1 MKKVLYLL
9 FACVLCS
16 ALIFTACSKE
26 SQEQPDESSKTT
38 EAEVTQEQIEKDI
51 IGTWIKSEADGESV
65 PTDEKSVYNIVSATE
80 AYTSVSLAAGD
91 KAPFYYNQKSE
102 VDIDGNVV
110 TITTRNS
117 EEESFV
123 HEFTISNISADEFT
137 ADKKFTHT
145 LNGTDPEA
153 KEYNVTFVK
162 VSDDY
167 SKDILGTWEGHCT
180 SEGSVFDDGQD
191 HRWEYKDDGTFVYY
205 VKDDENWVPSADE
218 MNEYFVAGNL
228 LCTRWTENGEENREW
243 WEISIDGDKMK
254 WTALR
259 EGEDGKTFTA
269 SFEMTKVQE

>member
-9 FACVLCS
+9 LACVLCS

-26 SQEQPDESSKTT
+26 SKEQTDEAT

-51 IGTWIKSEADGESV
+51 IGTWIKSEADGQPV
-65 PTDEKSVYNIVSATE
+65 PTNEKSVYNIVSTTE
-80 AYTSVSLAAGD
+80 AYTSVSRNVDDGTL
-91 KAPFYYNQKSE
+91 FNSNQKSE
-102 VDIDGNVV
+102 VVIDGNVV
-110 TITTRNS
+110 TITTTNS
-117 EEESFV
+117 EGESFI
-123 HEFTISNISADEFT
+123 HEFTITNISADEFT

-145 LNGTDPEA
+145 LKGTDPLVN
-153 KEYNVTFVK
+153 EYNATFVK

-167 SKDILGTWEGHCT
+167 SKDIFGTWEGRCT

-205 VKDDENWVPSADE
+205 VKDGENWVPSADE

>member
-9 FACVLCS
+9 LACVLCS

-26 SQEQPDESSKTT
+26 SKEQTDEAT

-51 IGTWIKSEADGESV
+51 IGTWIKSEADGQPV
-65 PTDEKSVYNIVSATE
+65 PTDEKSVYNIVSTTE
-80 AYTSVSLAAGD
+80 AYTSVSRNVDDGTL
-91 KAPFYYNQKSE
+91 FNSNQKSE
-102 VDIDGNVV
+102 VVIDGNVV
-110 TITTRNS
+110 TITTTNS
-117 EEESFV
+117 EEESFI
-123 HEFTISNISADEFT
+123 HEFTITNISADEFT

-145 LNGTDPEA
+145 LKGTDPLVN
-153 KEYNVTFVK
+153 EYNVTFVK

-167 SKDILGTWEGHCT
+167 SKDILGTWEGRCT

-205 VKDDENWVPSADE
+205 VKDGENWVPSADE

-269 SFEMTKVQE
+269 SFEMTKVQEQTE